1 MQAYIKLDT
10 PKNVTSLQKTKINIY
25 QHFDCFCSTIV
36 NTIKDIIY
44 CCMYMQRCLMFYS
57 NTVNDL
63 IYVEN
68 SLSGNCEKCIFSI
81 KKYLLL
87 LTINVYKKIKDIKII
102 EIRFR
107 TSFTFIQS
115 KFSWVW
121 NLRLFN
127 VTS

>member
-1 MQAYIKLDT
+1 
-10 PKNVTSLQKTKINIY
+10 
-25 QHFDCFCSTIV
+25 
-36 NTIKDIIY
+36 
-44 CCMYMQRCLMFYS
+44 MYMQRCLMFYS

-115 KFSWVW
+115 KFS
-121 NLRLFN
+121 
-127 VTS
+127 